1 MLMKNKNIVVE
12 VPENKIREYKEKGY
26 NEYKKED
33 VLKIKKVK
41 KNML

>member
-12 VPENKIREYKEKGY
+12 VPENKIKEYEEKGY
-26 NEYKKED
+26 NKYKKED